1 MRIGVLAWDHGEE
14 DDDSPVIAELGRE
27 RGHDTSLFTVEE
39 IDVAAAPGGGPE
51 VMFNGELGRSF
62 DAVISRAQLHGDWR
76 DRVER
81 LMLASNIPGVAMFDP
96 IEVWQA
102 AYSKFR
108 MMQVLADAGLPVPPT
123 RACRTPADVEA
134 ASREWGTVVVKP
146 SYGRAGID
154 VERIT
159 NVADDLPLVETLLA
173 RYGVLVCQPYYPTQ
187 YGEYRLTVSGD
198 TMPMNMVKYPAVG
211 QWKTRTLLGASFERV
226 DIPPELRDI
235 SIRATRAMGIT
246 LSGLDI
252 LPTDDGYVILECNA
266 IPGNL
271 NILGKE
277 SQRLAFEAM
286 YEWVEARTPC

>member
-39 IDVAAAPGGGPE
+39 IAVAAAPGGGPE

-81 LMLASNIPGVAMFDP
+81 LMLASNIPGVTMFDP
-96 IEVWQA
+96 VEVWQA

-154 VERIT
+154 VERIAD
-159 NVADDLPLVETLLA
+159 VADELPLIETLLA

-226 DIPPELRDI
+226 DIPPELADI

-252 LPTDDGYVILECNA
+252 LPTEDGYVILECNA

>member
-39 IDVAAAPGGGPE
+39 IDVAAAAGGGSE

-81 LMLASNIPGVAMFDP
+81 LMLASNIPGVTMFDP
-96 IEVWQA
+96 VEVWQA

-159 NVADDLPLVETLLA
+159 NVADELPLIETLLA

-226 DIPPELRDI
+226 DIPPELADI

-252 LPTDDGYVILECNA
+252 LPTEDGYVILECNA

-286 YEWVEARTPC
+286 YEWLEARTPC

>member
-39 IDVAAAPGGGPE
+39 IDVAAAAGGGSE

-81 LMLASNIPGVAMFDP
+81 LMLASNIPGVTMFDP
-96 IEVWQA
+96 VEVWQA

-159 NVADDLPLVETLLA
+159 NVADELPLIETLLA

-226 DIPPELRDI
+226 DIPPELADI

-252 LPTDDGYVILECNA
+252 LPTEDGYVILECNA

>member
-123 RACRTPADVEA
+123 RACRTSADVEA

-159 NVADDLPLVETLLA
+159 NVADDLPLIETLLA

-226 DIPPELRDI
+226 EISPELRDI

>member
-81 LMLASNIPGVAMFDP
+81 LMLASNIPGVTMFDP

-159 NVADDLPLVETLLA
+159 NVADDLPLIETLLA

-226 DIPPELRDI
+226 DIPPELADI

-252 LPTDDGYVILECNA
+252 LPTEDGYVILECNA

>member
-81 LMLASNIPGVAMFDP
+81 LMLASSIPGVTMFDP
-96 IEVWQA
+96 VEVWQA

-123 RACRTPADVEA
+123 RACRVPADVEA

-159 NVADDLPLVETLLA
+159 NVADDLPLIEKLLA

-226 DIPPELRDI
+226 DIPPELADI

-252 LPTDDGYVILECNA
+252 LPTEDGYVILECNA

>member
-81 LMLASNIPGVAMFDP
+81 LMLASNIPGVTMFDP

-159 NVADDLPLVETLLA
+159 NVADDLPLIEKLLA

-226 DIPPELRDI
+226 DIPPELADI

-252 LPTDDGYVILECNA
+252 LPTEDGYVILECNA

>member
-81 LMLASNIPGVAMFDP
+81 LMLASSIPGVTMFDP
-96 IEVWQA
+96 VEVWQA

-123 RACRTPADVEA
+123 RACRVPADIEA

-159 NVADDLPLVETLLA
+159 NVADDLPLIEKLLA

-226 DIPPELRDI
+226 DIPPELADI

-252 LPTDDGYVILECNA
+252 LPTEDGYVILECNA